1 VCCIESPPA
10 TPRTNDENWQVFE
23 QLEEDSGQR
32 RDEGLLRSP
41 IVGVVPRLFA
51 SESPDRPCH
60 SFSLAEVVNEDNK
73 PTKYETLDGNSCVRN
88 PAIFRF
94 FLRLEKG
101 IPLVSDFR
109 PLLFPSGIS
118 FRIGSMAAN
127 LMFPFWIIY
136 KLLMFLSSVAGMI
149 LCLRFCTT

>member
-1 VCCIESPPA
+1 MIPVESWNDVCCIESPPA
-10 TPRTNDENWQVFE
+10 TPRTNHENWEVFE
-23 QLEEDSGQR
+23 QLEDESGQH

-41 IVGVVPRLFA
+41 KVGVLPRSFA
-51 SESPDRPCH
+51 SESPDRPRP

-73 PTKYETLDGNSCVRN
+73 PTKYETLDENSCVRT
-88 PAIFRF
+88 PAIYRF

-109 PLLFPSGIS
+109 PLLFVSGIS

-127 LMFPFWIIY
+127 LMFPFWII
-136 KLLMFLSSVAGMI
+136 
-149 LCLRFCTT
+149 